1 MSSAAP
7 PALTCEIINKVD
19 KHELRILHEPLE
31 MGYSVCSNSKRYQ
44 NYEKYKLA

>member
-7 PALTCEIINKVD
+7 PALTCENINKVE

-31 MGYSVCSNSKRYQ
+31 MGQLFSVQ
-44 NYEKYKLA
+44 NQNGTKILRNLS